1 MKEIKEDDDI
11 EKLEI
16 ESNKITI
23 LNKYLKKKLKLYKK
37 YIILTKETVTKCLS
51 DKNNSS
57 FNLFNNYVNEIQKD
71 FDNLKQEYEKKYY
84 PKHQSL
90 YDECLSDIT
99 MGKPVLK
106 QIRAEEF
113 ALDYLKDEKD
123 CIIKLLKKSIKSSKE
138 FHLFR
143 EPKRDSLI
151 DTKKGNKE
159 IETTT
164 AELQQNMLYECK
176 KCNKF
181 SHKIKKYNY
190 QKKEIKKNIELLK
203 KYIENEK
210 SNNKINI
217 ISINNNS
224 NNNEENSKNG
234 EKQDKNKLFPNKFTF
249 EMGKVDLKQS
259 VNLNFINPSF
269 GRKKEKKEEEENNKS
284 DDEEHRAG
292 SGEKYKPR
300 KSGAITL
307 KKSFRTG
314 NKNKRR
320 KNKIISE
327 FKKVED
333 LFNISSEEG
342 EKEKIIHD
350 ELHSDDETVFEYK
363 IVQPKQLKSNYL
375 KDLEKEIPK
384 LNLNQI
390 EYNKLKIIKEADKY
404 SLQRRKYKSQNID
417 KNIKEIK
424 KKIEKMNEKVT
435 LNQQKEKIMKDYIE
449 KIKEKVN
456 ILKPM
461 KTQSSVYKV
470 KVDFFKKSLFSGELI
485 EEEKYDD
492 EISIENKGS
501 DYDNEE
507 KEDSEKEV
515 QKIFNYNNEMK
526 RSVFVGRIGNKQK
539 NMNKMKQ
546 SVHDGVFKN
555 RLRDKLKKG
564 GRPKSK

>member
-1 MKEIKEDDDI
+1 MKEIKEDDDV
-11 EKLEI
+11 ESLEI
-16 ESNKITI
+16 ESNKVTI

-37 YIILTKETVTKCLS
+37 YIILTKDTVTKCLS

-57 FNLFNNYVNEIQKD
+57 FNLFNSYVNEIQKD
-71 FDNLKQEYEKKYY
+71 FDNLKEEYEKKYY

-123 CIIKLLKKSIKSSKE
+123 CIIKLLKKSVKSSKE

-143 EPKRDSLI
+143 EPRRDSLI

-159 IETTT
+159 IEITTS
-164 AELQQNMLYECK
+164 ELQQNMLYECK
-176 KCNKF
+176 KCNKYT
-181 SHKIKKYNY
+181 HKIKKYNY

-210 SNNKINI
+210 SNNKIDVK
-217 ISINNNS
+217 SINSNTNN
-224 NNNEENSKNG
+224 ENSKNE
-234 EKQDKNKLFPNKFTF
+234 EKQDKDKLFPNKFTF

-269 GRKKEKKEEEENNKS
+269 GRKKKKNEEEEENKS
-284 DDEEHRAG
+284 DEEHRAG
-292 SGEKYKPR
+292 SGEKYKSR
-300 KSGAITL
+300 KSGVIAL

-350 ELHSDDETVFEYK
+350 ELHSDDETVFEDK
-363 IVQPKQLKSNYL
+363 IVQPKELKSTYL
-375 KDLEKEIPK
+375 KNVKKEIPT

-404 SLQRRKYKSQNID
+404 SLQRRNNKSQNID
-417 KNIKEIK
+417 KNIKEVK
-424 KKIEKMNEKVT
+424 KKIEKINEKVT

-449 KIKEKVN
+449 KIKEKLQ
-456 ILKPM
+456 ILKPI
-461 KTQSSVYKV
+461 KSNTSAYKV
-470 KVDFFKKSLFSGELI
+470 KTDFIKKSLFGGDLI

-492 EISIENKGS
+492 ENGIGNKSS
-501 DYDNEE
+501 DYENEE
-507 KEDSEKEV
+507 KEDSDKEA
-515 QKIFNYNNEMK
+515 QNIFNYNNEMK
-526 RSVFVGRIGNKQK
+526 RSVFVGRLGNKK
-539 NMNKMKQ
+539 KKMKKMKQ
-546 SVHDGVFKN
+546 SVHDGIFKN
-555 RLRDKLKKG
+555 RLRDKL
-564 GRPKSK
+564 RERERAKSK